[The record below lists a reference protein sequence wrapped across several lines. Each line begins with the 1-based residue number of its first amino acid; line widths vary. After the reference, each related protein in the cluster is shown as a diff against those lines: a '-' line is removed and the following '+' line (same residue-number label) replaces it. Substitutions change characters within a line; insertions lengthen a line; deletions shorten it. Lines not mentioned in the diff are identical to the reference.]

1 MNEEKQQPEQT
12 PPADQLVAETSVAEE
27 TVAQATEASAETAPA
42 DSVEASASTEAETA
56 ETAQPEETAQAEES
70 EAVSASAPA
79 ESEPAPAPKK
89 RDLPPPPKVTGLIG
103 RKLGMTHIFDEQGRM
118 VPVTVI
124 ELGPCYV
131 VQVRTPERDGYH
143 AVQLGFGPM
152 KTQRANKPYRGI
164 FKKADLDRPLAHLK
178 EFRVLEGEA
187 VSGQEVRAEH
197 VFEAGEI
204 VKVTGT
210 SKGKGF
216 AGTVK
221 RWGHAGG
228 PKTHGSMTHR
238 RRLSSGATGPQRV
251 FKGLHMAG
259 RMGGERVTT
268 RGLTIV
274 AVQSEANRVLIRGA
288 VPGGR
293 GSIVYVQKQ

>member
-1 MNEEKQQPEQT
+1 MNEEKQQPEETPQT
-12 PPADQLVAETSVAEE
+12 DQPVSEAPSQEPVAEASATTPSEE
-27 TVAQATEASAETAPA
+27 TVAEVSAEPA
-42 DSVEASASTEAETA
+42 EETSAESVEASAEAES
-56 ETAQPEETAQAEES
+56 AEE
-70 EAVSASAPA
+70 AVASAAPA
-79 ESEPAPAPKK
+79 PAPAPKK
-89 RDLPPPPKVTGLIG
+89 RDLPPPPKLKGLIG

-143 AVQLGFGPM
+143 AAQIGFGKM
-152 KTQRANKPYRGI
+152 KTQRSNKPYRGI
-164 FKKADLDRPLAHLK
+164 FKQAELDRPLAHLK
-178 EFRVLEGEA
+178 EFAVLEGEA

-197 VFEAGEI
+197 VFEAGET

-216 AGTVK
+216 AGVVK
-221 RWGHAGG
+221 RYRFAGG

-251 FKGLHMAG
+251 FKGMRMAG
-259 RMGGERVTT
+259 RMGGDRVTT

-274 AVQSEANRVLIRGA
+274 AVQPETNRVLIKGA

>member
-1 MNEEKQQPEQT
+1 MNEEKQQPEETPQT
-12 PPADQLVAETSVAEE
+12 EQPVADAPAPEPAVDEGATASAEE
-27 TVAQATEASAETAPA
+27 TVVEASAE
-42 DSVEASASTEAETA
+42 EAAGES
-56 ETAQPEETAQAEES
+56 AQAS
-70 EAVSASAPA
+70 EAA
-79 ESEPAPAPKK
+79 ESEEAAAPVVSAAPPAPKK
-89 RDLPPPPKVTGLIG
+89 RDLPPPPKLKGLIG
-103 RKLGMTHIFDEQGRM
+103 RKLGMTHIFDTQGRM
-118 VPVTVI
+118 VPVTVV

-143 AVQLGFGPM
+143 AAQIGFGAM
-152 KTQRANKPYRGI
+152 KTQRSNKPYRGI
-164 FKKADLDRPLAHLK
+164 FKKAELDRPLAHLK
-178 EFRVLEGEA
+178 EFAVLEGEA

-197 VFEAGEI
+197 VFEAGEV

-216 AGTVK
+216 AGVVK
-221 RWGHAGG
+221 RYRFAGG

-251 FKGLHMAG
+251 FKGMRMAG
-259 RMGGERVTT
+259 RMGGEQVTT

-274 AVQSEANRVLIRGA
+274 AVQPEANRVLIKGA